1 MEQKSITVK
10 ETIEQMQLALKD
22 LSEWID
28 KPIPQEEQLT
38 RTYTLLNSLVFLKA
52 TSNRILE
59 MMTDGK
65 PQLKELVAAI
75 EKTLQT
81 GEQS

>member
-10 ETIEQMQLALKD
+10 ETIEQMQLALRD

-52 TSNRILE
+52 TSNRILD

-75 EKTLQT
+75 EKTLQN
-81 GEQS
+81 GE